1 MKKSLIALA
10 VLAASGAAMA
20 QSSVT
25 LSGNINLGVV
35 KNSGSSAKLD
45 AANGATQ
52 IKFAGT
58 EDLGGGLKATFA
70 LAQRLSPESGGNDGT
85 LNQRPTFQGESTVG
99 LAGNFGAVKLGRQLT
114 ALQGPVNA
122 TDPWGTW
129 TVGSTANL
137 ASGYS
142 TDPRQADGA
151 GAGRTDAITYAS
163 PSFAGFSVAAS
174 LGLKN
179 SAGSVTSTSV
189 VNTADAGSTT
199 DPVIT
204 TTTAGSTQAKNLG
217 SIWLT
222 YANGPVMIGGGFEQ
236 NRRDDEVGAILGTYD
251 FGIVKLGAGYS
262 QVDTV
267 AIAGEKRKNWN
278 LMASAPF
285 GQFTVKAGYNNSKAE
300 GTELKTTKYGIGGE
314 YALSKRTYLYT
325 TFGRSKTDGATA
337 VKGFDIGMNHAF

>member
-35 KNSGSSAKLD
+35 KKKGESAKLD

-52 IKFAGT
+52 IAFRGT
-58 EDLGGGLKATFA
+58 EDLGGGLKANFT
-70 LAQRLSPESGGNDGT
+70 LVQRLSPESGWNDGAK
-85 LNQRPTFQGESTVG
+85 NNRPTFQGESTVG
-99 LAGNFGAVKLGRQLT
+99 LSGNFGAVKLGRSLT

-129 TVGSTANL
+129 TEASTANL
-137 ASGYS
+137 ASGYR
-142 TDPRQADGA
+142 TDPVADVDGEGA
-151 GAGRTDAITYAS
+151 ARTDAITYAS
-163 PSFAGFSVAAS
+163 PVFAGFSAAVS

-179 SAGSVTSTSV
+179 S
-189 VNTADAGSTT
+189 TAAAHGAATT
-199 DPVIT
+199 IANP
-204 TTTAGSTQAKNLG
+204 KNLG
-217 SIWLT
+217 SIWAS
-222 YANGPVMIGGGFEQ
+222 YANGPIMIGGGYEQ
-236 NRRDDEVGAILGTYD
+236 NRRDDEIAVILGTYD

-267 AIAGEKRKNWN
+267 AITTGKKRKNWN
-278 LMASAPF
+278 LMATAPL
-285 GQFTVKAGYNNSKAE
+285 GAFTLKAGYNSSKAE
-300 GTELKTTKYGIGGE
+300 GTTQTETKKFGIGGE

-325 TFGRSKTDGATA
+325 SYGRTKEDGKPSTN
-337 VKGFDIGMNHAF
+337 GFDVGLNHAF

>member
-1 MKKSLIALA
+1 
-10 VLAASGAAMA
+10 
-20 QSSVT
+20 VT

-35 KNSGSSAKLD
+35 KNKGSSAKLD

-52 IKFAGT
+52 IKFSGT

-70 LAQRLSPESGGNDGT
+70 LAQRLSPESGNNDGT
-85 LNQRPTFQGESTVG
+85 LNTRPTFQGESTVG

-137 ASGYS
+137 ASGYT
-142 TDPRQADGA
+142 TDPVANTDGA

-163 PSFAGFSVAAS
+163 PVFAGFSGAVS

-179 SAGSVTSTSV
+179 SQALPGAAV
-189 VNTADAGSTT
+189 
-199 DPVIT
+199 
-204 TTTAGSTQAKNLG
+204 QAKNLG
-217 SIWLT
+217 SIWLS
-222 YANGPVMIGGGFEQ
+222 YANGPIMIGGGYEQ
-236 NRRDDEVGAILGTYD
+236 NRRDDEVAAILGTYD
-251 FGIVKLGAGYS
+251 LGVVKLGAGYS

-278 LMASAPF
+278 LMATAPL
-285 GQFTVKAGYNNSKAE
+285 GAFTVKAGYNTTKAE
-300 GTELKTTKYGIGGE
+300 GTEIKTKKMGIGGE

-325 TFGRSKTDGATA
+325 TYGRTKTDGVASTN
-337 VKGFDIGMNHAF
+337 GFDIGLNHSF